1 MSGVDK
7 ARMRAAFSRRAPDYE
22 GGAALQREVAH
33 RLAAVLREADPEAAP
48 PGARVLDVGCGT
60 GAMLLALGAG
70 GGGAPGLAAAAGAA
84 AGRGAAEE
92 GPGAGA
98 AIAAGVDLAHG
109 MLRVAARALPAAR
122 LAGGDAE
129 ALPFRDAAFDLV
141 ASASAF
147 QWLPDLA
154 PALAEARRVL
164 RPGGTLALAL
174 FCGETLRELRAAWRD
189 ALPAG
194 ATPSTHR
201 FHAPAAVREALLRAG
216 LAPLRFEAERR
227 VVRHASVL
235 ELLES
240 LRGIG
245 AGNAVAGRGGGL
257 GLRRAVREATRLYE
271 ERHGDGGGVPATWD
285 VAYAVARRA

>member
-1 MSGVDK
+1 VSGVDK
-7 ARMRAAFSRRAPDYE
+7 ARM
-22 GGAALQREVAH
+22 GAALQREVAH

-48 PGARVLDVGCGT
+48 PGSRVLDVGCGT

-70 GGGAPGLAAAAGAA
+70 GARGAGLAA
-84 AGRGAAEE
+84 
-92 GPGAGA
+92 
-98 AIAAGVDLAHG
+98 AAGVDLAHG

-141 ASASAF
+141 ASSSAF

-194 ATPSTHR
+194 APPSTHR
-201 FHAPAAVREALLRAG
+201 FHAPGTVREALLRAG
-216 LAPLRFEAERR
+216 LAPLRFETERR

-245 AGNAVAGRGGGL
+245 AGNAVAGRAGGL

>member
-1 MSGVDK
+1 
-7 ARMRAAFSRRAPDYE
+7 
-22 GGAALQREVAH
+22 
-33 RLAAVLREADPEAAP
+33 
-48 PGARVLDVGCGT
+48 VLDVGCGT

-70 GGGAPGLAAAAGAA
+70 GAGTAF
-84 AGRGAAEE
+84 
-92 GPGAGA
+92 
-98 AIAAGVDLAHG
+98 AAGVDLAHG
-109 MLRVAARALPAAR
+109 MHRVAARALPAAR

-189 ALPAG
+189 ALPDG
-194 ATPSTHR
+194 APPSTHR

-271 ERHGDGGGVPATWD
+271 ERHGGEGGVPATWD